1 MVATST
7 IFRHYQTPFHR
18 DDLTLLLH
26 VLEGL
31 PNVPSLFE
39 FISYRNNQ
47 RRKQSI
53 YFNKARPL
61 MNSCNKRRLAA
72 IFYIEQDYFEHS
84 EIFSWPIAKYGKI
97 IFNGL
102 FQKKR
107 VFQKTSSI
115 LLKVVP

>member
-1 MVATST
+1 
-7 IFRHYQTPFHR
+7 
-18 DDLTLLLH
+18 
-26 VLEGL
+26 
-31 PNVPSLFE
+31 
-39 FISYRNNQ
+39 
-47 RRKQSI
+47 
-53 YFNKARPL
+53 

-84 EIFSWPIAKYGKI
+84 EIFSWPITKYGKI

-102 FQKKR
+102 FQKKS